1 MQRRQNT
8 PHDSSKTGS
17 DIAESIQTVV
27 TGALSTALTPIL
39 QNLQS
44 AAASAGP
51 SRQDATT
58 QELDSEDD
66 FESVP
71 KKR

>member
-1 MQRRQNT
+1 MRRRQNS

-27 TGALSTALTPIL
+27 IGALSTALTPIL

-44 AAASAGP
+44 ATANAGP
-51 SRQDATT
+51 SQQDAH
-58 QELDSEDD
+58 QPR
-66 FESVP
+66 V
-71 KKR
+71 RQ